1 MRVVTGSILVVV
13 SARGCQY
20 WRRYDRYGEKL
31 KIMKIKIHAKKLK
44 SRNEMD
50 DFKIVRGGEN
60 MKMAPKD
67 VRGHGACFGRGF
79 RVWRELLT

>member
-1 MRVVTGSILVVV
+1 
-13 SARGCQY
+13 
-20 WRRYDRYGEKL
+20 
-31 KIMKIKIHAKKLK
+31 MKIKIHAKKLK

-79 RVWRELLT
+79 RV